1 MRLTTPLRKWIQ
13 WLDPKIRVLT
23 KRVHCFLYYSGRNK
37 CDQKIL
43 GYPVTGW
50 YGSKNK
56 RKARCQITLST
67 RMHRVVETMRF
78 TKHRDHPVQA
88 LGTRHRRIKWSWVGT
103 HSATE
108 RLRRQNPWG
117 TLRRMAVTTVHA
129 LAILDDSDAEQ
140 GCLEGEV
147 LILER
152 SGGSLCTR
160 RQRT

>member
-1 MRLTTPLRKWIQ
+1 M
-13 WLDPKIRVLT
+13 DPKNRVLT
-23 KRVHCFLYYSGRNK
+23 KGSIILYINIEVAIMRSEN
-37 CDQKIL
+37 L

-56 RKARCQITLST
+56 RAVRCQITLST
-67 RMHRVVETMRF
+67 RMHRVMETMRC

-88 LGTRHRRIKWSWVGT
+88 LGTRNRRIKWSWVGT
-103 HSATE
+103 HHAAE

-117 TLRRMAVTTVHA
+117 TPRRMAVTTVHT

-147 LILER
+147 LILKR
-152 SGGSLCTR
+152 SGGIPLHPSAADSIIHGR
-160 RQRT
+160 GEKR